1 MTISKKKNAQIYI
14 VGGFE
19 KRPVPCPFWDENK
32 QEKQLLAYFF
42 EPKYSVVLNWNF
54 HIYIYIYIYYIIL
67 IGKAKRKSN
76 LVLNWISIVV

>member
-1 MTISKKKNAQIYI
+1 MTISKKNAQIYI

-54 HIYIYIYIYYIIL
+54 HIYIYIYILYYIN
-67 IGKAKRKSN
+67 R
-76 LVLNWISIVV
+76 